1 MAFKGRIAAR
11 VLVAAISVLSLSLL
25 AETGETYKARLS
37 AVPADARTRP
47 DLTGTGA
54 ATAVLMGTKLT
65 VTGSFDGLKSPATV
79 ARLHNAV
86 MAGVRGP
93 AILDL
98 TTTKAVSGT
107 LSGTLDLTPPQLENL
122 RKGGLYVQ
130 IYSEKAPEGVLWGWL
145 VK

>member
-1 MAFKGRIAAR
+1 MAFKGRVAAR

-25 AETGETYKARLS
+25 AETGETYKARLT

-47 DLTGTGA
+47 ELAGSGTATGVLTGTKF
-54 ATAVLMGTKLT
+54 TVSGT
-65 VTGSFDGLKSPATV
+65 FQGLKSPATV

-107 LSGTLDLTPPQLENL
+107 LSGTLDLTPPQLEDL

-130 IYSEKAPEGVLWGWL
+130 IYSEKAPDGVLWGWL
-145 VK
+145 LK